1 MTPVREVLET
11 ALARGVAAIKLD
23 AKLAGVVVP
32 EPLRHQDLVLNLS
45 WNFAGRD
52 LVVNDWGVRQTLT
65 FGTAGSFACAIP
77 WNAIWCVKGQGI
89 FELITEAMPRGEIL
103 RYVLENLSLRGLT
116 ERMVTMIDGQEQE
129 PGRWAA
135 WRKDAG
141 DALNGVLSFVD
152 PAVNSPEATP
162 GPVAPARGGL
172 TIVAGGKP

>member
-23 AKLAGVVVP
+23 AKLPGVVVP
-32 EPLRHQDLVLNLS
+32 EQLRHQALVLTLS

-52 LVVNDWGVRQTLT
+52 LVVNDWGVRQTLS
-65 FGTAGSFACAIP
+65 FSGQSFACAIP
-77 WNAIWCVKGQGI
+77 WNAIWSVKGQGI

-103 RYVLENLSLRGLT
+103 RYVLENLALRGLT
-116 ERMVTMIDGQEQE
+116 ERMVAMIDGAEQE

-135 WRKDAG
+135 WRKDAHE
-141 DALNGVLSFVD
+141 ALTGVLSFVD
-152 PAVNSPEATP
+152 PGENSPEATP
-162 GPVAPARGGL
+162 GPVAPVRGGL